1 MVGRPVRVA
10 SCELAVADVRRDHEL
25 LGDHDVH
32 GDEVALEGLDAA
44 VAVVLLVA
52 PVVLQVEQGLRLNIT
67 IKVCLVVDGYR
78 TTMGYLEDRVLHVSL
93 NPLHPS
99 DALVTSEPEP
109 NVTKGCTRGWCQDK
123 GDLLLLLGMAGSHG
137 CAHVPSTLVAG
148 DEPEQ

>member
-1 MVGRPVRVA
+1 MRWVGWVVGRPVRVA

-67 IKVCLVVDGYR
+67 IKVCLVSGDGWVQNY
-78 TTMGYLEDRVLHVSL
+78 
-93 NPLHPS
+93 
-99 DALVTSEPEP
+99 
-109 NVTKGCTRGWCQDK
+109 
-123 GDLLLLLGMAGSHG
+123 HG
-137 CAHVPSTLVAG
+137 QMLIPG
-148 DEPEQ
+148 R